1 MKKKLHFLSA
11 LLVAMLLIPWQLNA
25 QVLSENFD
33 NLDSGVPTGWVV
45 EGNAGSS
52 YNWQVTGSSYPG
64 YNDTKGLWFNSY
76 YADNGATAIL
86 KSPVFSL
93 KDVTKVQ
100 MLKVA
105 CKMTDTGSK
114 ASCKICISTDGGS
127 SYETV
132 LQNISYSADW
142 QEVEISLAD
151 YAGKDNLCIVFNNVG
166 GWYGR
171 HIIDNF
177 EIAPAPSC
185 AKAKDLTITGIYQ
198 YTATFNWSLVSGQ
211 GAPASTYEV
220 KVYEAANDSCVA
232 TVSASVS
239 PSTDGVYSYTLEED
253 YELNPGTAHY
263 FTVQGICGLD
273 EKAAVVKSSTF
284 FTLCDP
290 YEITDSR
297 LNLDLSEWTINPFF
311 PCWATNGVFTNY
323 STSPSYNNLALDWSS
338 SDEYLYLISP
348 AISHAA
354 NDIEVEFEYS
364 SYYASGVTYGVATSA
379 DISNFEVLGHID
391 MKDESGI
398 VIFNTATSQNTQREQ
413 FIVLK
418 FDNDEPNIHA
428 ITIRKKPC
436 CPKPLSVAVA
446 PIDSASINV
455 SWSGVATKFTVN
467 VYEKGNNV
475 VYKTAEVEGNTATI
489 SGLTAS
495 TDYAVTIVAACNSC
509 GEGEGSVGYSE
520 MTDSV
525 FVTTLCG
532 VAQNVYLDE
541 NFSNSVIPECWM
553 QNKEEVWSINQSGN
567 RIFAFMRGAYIE
579 EGETALLVTQPIAIA
594 ADKKGAYDISFEM
607 ERRNLSGTTGVGEL
621 TVWVNSKAS
630 TEGATK
636 IATIERS
643 HKDSPVECAEG
654 WYNYSFNIP
663 AFIEGTVYVI
673 FEGES
678 HGSNSNPISITN
690 VKIVD
695 KPTCRE
701 VSEIKIG
708 NPATTS
714 LPISWVAE
722 TGQEK
727 WALSYVV
734 KKVDETIVTFD
745 GEVTSVNYTVTGLP
759 SSSDLTIEGTVAAI
773 CGEGLRSTAKT
784 FSYSF
789 QTACA
794 PVVLPLEE
802 SFENLNK
809 FPPVCWSSENTE
821 GSTSYVWSVNSG
833 SSEKTSDGQGF
844 AYLPSNTTVSKA
856 ILSTPELVFEDD
868 KDYRVEFY
876 IYRYAYTSDSYA
888 GAGVNVYLGDSY
900 DDVDGEWLTQ
910 VPYCAGH
917 SFDAEENGAWF
928 DQPAIETQTSR
939 MYRIRLD
946 FNTSEITG
954 KHIIFEGVSGYYAS
968 FAIDGIWIGPK
979 PEVDAIT
986 AFSVDSITANS
997 ARVSFSVEETV
1008 PAFDVVYGTPGF
1020 DPNQATENILTNISG
1035 RAIVITGLVD
1045 NTEYEVYLR
1054 GRNGEKVSSWSKTPM
1069 QFRTACLPFVVDETN
1084 KFVEGFE
1091 NYSGS
1096 DFGCWTQVASSNY
1109 YFEAKAS
1116 YEYYANSSY
1125 LSAAPQE
1132 GLQMACIDNT
1142 YGSWMFRQVS
1152 LKAGKNYAFSAYAK
1166 ECNENSSVFNLT
1178 FALGTEISTYNTK
1191 LVTETIAKLG
1201 DWQKVTAYFTVP
1213 KDTIYYIAIAAE
1225 SGSTRALIDNVV
1237 LEVLDV
1243 IPPTVEMT
1251 NITASSASF
1260 AITSNAN
1267 AWDMYYSTATFDPES
1282 LTAEQLTSLSE
1293 KTFTIEGLTSATK
1306 YYYALRSKN
1315 SESVSAWTKVLSFET
1330 PCDAASL
1337 PFFENFEGDD
1347 FQCWTIDGD
1356 VPSSFKWDITTNT
1369 SGYVYEGTKAAICK
1383 YSSTKGLKTILV
1395 TPQFNF
1401 EANSDYVVDFYVHR
1415 SKKYTT
1421 DKKEGIAVYLSDVP
1435 YVTENATLFT
1445 FVPRLG
1451 VESSTELGYQCVYPT
1466 DTVTV
1471 PDNSIVYQHIEFEF
1485 NAAQYPGKYLIF
1497 EAVTQYGYY
1506 QAMDNLSVKEKVAAC
1521 EPVTVELNIT
1531 ACSAYTW
1538 GEATYTESGDYTYT
1552 TVGANGCDST
1562 TILHLTINQPATKE
1576 VTETACVS
1584 YTWNGQTYTESG
1596 DYKYTTTAANGCD
1609 SIVTLHLTVN
1619 QPVATEETA
1628 VASESYTW
1636 NGQTYIESGD
1646 YTFTTTAAN
1655 GCDSVVTL
1663 HLTILPP
1670 APAAPSIQYPEGGYF
1685 ASEVLTVAVT
1695 TTANNATVLV
1705 TIDGTEP
1712 TVTNTIQ
1719 AVQLTSTA
1727 TVKARTM
1734 LMTEEG
1740 QPYKTPKGEYIYS
1753 DVVSAIFTKVEA
1765 PAAPEFTPA
1774 EGEYYD
1780 SVVVSIACAT
1790 ENVMIKYQFGG
1801 TEPMGMSPTYTSPFK
1816 LTETTV
1822 VSAVAYLSENGVMPL
1837 FDVEGLPIASQAK
1850 FAQYKVTPYV
1860 APAAPAAPSIQYP
1873 EGGYFA
1879 SEVLTVAV
1887 TTTANDAAVLVT
1899 IDGTEPTVTNT
1910 IQAVQLTST
1919 ATVKARTMLMTEEGQ
1934 PYKTPKGEYIY
1945 SDVVS
1950 AIFTKV
1956 EAPAAPEFTPAEG
1969 EYYDSVVVSIA
1980 CATENVMIKYQFG
1993 GTEPMGMSPT
2003 YTSPFKLTET
2013 TVVSAVAYLSENGVM
2028 PLFDVEGLPI
2038 ASQATFAQYTIK
2050 PKQGVGVDNVEVAAI
2065 VYAKDGMVYVDTEIG
2080 NMIEVFTVQG
2090 QRIYA
2095 AEATAQLTT
2104 IDAYAADVVLVR
2116 VNGNT
2121 VKVAVR

>member
-33 NLDSGVPTGWVV
+33 NLTSGVPAGWVV

-52 YNWQVTGSSYPG
+52 YNWQVTGYSYPG

-297 LNLDLSEWTINPFF
+297 LNLDLSEWTTNPFF
-311 PCWATNGVFTNY
+311 PCWATNGIFTSSSY
-323 STSPSYNNLALDWSS
+323 DPSYNSLALDWYS

-398 VIFNTATSQNTQREQ
+398 AIFNTATSQNTQREQ

-663 AFIEGTVYVI
+663 ASIEGTVYVI

-708 NPATTS
+708 NTATTS

-722 TGQEK
+722 AGQEK

-734 KKVDETIVTFD
+734 KKAGETIVTFD

-759 SSSDLTIEGTVAAI
+759 SSSELTIEGNVAAV

-888 GAGVNVYLGDSY
+888 GAG
-900 DDVDGEWLTQ
+900 
-910 VPYCAGH
+910 
-917 SFDAEENGAWF
+917 
-928 DQPAIETQTSR
+928 
-939 MYRIRLD
+939 
-946 FNTSEITG
+946 
-954 KHIIFEGVSGYYAS
+954 
-968 FAIDGIWIGPK
+968 
-979 PEVDAIT
+979 
-986 AFSVDSITANS
+986 
-997 ARVSFSVEETV
+997 
-1008 PAFDVVYGTPGF
+1008 
-1020 DPNQATENILTNISG
+1020 
-1035 RAIVITGLVD
+1035 
-1045 NTEYEVYLR
+1045 
-1054 GRNGEKVSSWSKTPM
+1054 
-1069 QFRTACLPFVVDETN
+1069 
-1084 KFVEGFE
+1084 
-1091 NYSGS
+1091 
-1096 DFGCWTQVASSNY
+1096 
-1109 YFEAKAS
+1109 
-1116 YEYYANSSY
+1116 
-1125 LSAAPQE
+1125 
-1132 GLQMACIDNT
+1132 
-1142 YGSWMFRQVS
+1142 
-1152 LKAGKNYAFSAYAK
+1152 
-1166 ECNENSSVFNLT
+1166 
-1178 FALGTEISTYNTK
+1178 
-1191 LVTETIAKLG
+1191 
-1201 DWQKVTAYFTVP
+1201 
-1213 KDTIYYIAIAAE
+1213 
-1225 SGSTRALIDNVV
+1225 
-1237 LEVLDV
+1237 
-1243 IPPTVEMT
+1243 
-1251 NITASSASF
+1251 
-1260 AITSNAN
+1260 
-1267 AWDMYYSTATFDPES
+1267 
-1282 LTAEQLTSLSE
+1282 
-1293 KTFTIEGLTSATK
+1293 
-1306 YYYALRSKN
+1306 
-1315 SESVSAWTKVLSFET
+1315 
-1330 PCDAASL
+1330 
-1337 PFFENFEGDD
+1337 
-1347 FQCWTIDGD
+1347 
-1356 VPSSFKWDITTNT
+1356 
-1369 SGYVYEGTKAAICK
+1369 
-1383 YSSTKGLKTILV
+1383 
-1395 TPQFNF
+1395 
-1401 EANSDYVVDFYVHR
+1401 
-1415 SKKYTT
+1415 
-1421 DKKEGIAVYLSDVP
+1421 
-1435 YVTENATLFT
+1435 
-1445 FVPRLG
+1445 
-1451 VESSTELGYQCVYPT
+1451 
-1466 DTVTV
+1466 
-1471 PDNSIVYQHIEFEF
+1471 
-1485 NAAQYPGKYLIF
+1485 
-1497 EAVTQYGYY
+1497 
-1506 QAMDNLSVKEKVAAC
+1506 
-1521 EPVTVELNIT
+1521 
-1531 ACSAYTW
+1531 
-1538 GEATYTESGDYTYT
+1538 
-1552 TVGANGCDST
+1552 
-1562 TILHLTINQPATKE
+1562 
-1576 VTETACVS
+1576 
-1584 YTWNGQTYTESG
+1584 
-1596 DYKYTTTAANGCD
+1596 
-1609 SIVTLHLTVN
+1609 
-1619 QPVATEETA
+1619 
-1628 VASESYTW
+1628 
-1636 NGQTYIESGD
+1636 
-1646 YTFTTTAAN
+1646 
-1655 GCDSVVTL
+1655 
-1663 HLTILPP
+1663 
-1670 APAAPSIQYPEGGYF
+1670 
-1685 ASEVLTVAVT
+1685 
-1695 TTANNATVLV
+1695 
-1705 TIDGTEP
+1705 
-1712 TVTNTIQ
+1712 
-1719 AVQLTSTA
+1719 
-1727 TVKARTM
+1727 
-1734 LMTEEG
+1734 
-1740 QPYKTPKGEYIYS
+1740 
-1753 DVVSAIFTKVEA
+1753 
-1765 PAAPEFTPA
+1765 
-1774 EGEYYD
+1774 
-1780 SVVVSIACAT
+1780 
-1790 ENVMIKYQFGG
+1790 
-1801 TEPMGMSPTYTSPFK
+1801 
-1816 LTETTV
+1816 
-1822 VSAVAYLSENGVMPL
+1822 
-1837 FDVEGLPIASQAK
+1837 
-1850 FAQYKVTPYV
+1850 
-1860 APAAPAAPSIQYP
+1860 
-1873 EGGYFA
+1873 
-1879 SEVLTVAV
+1879 
-1887 TTTANDAAVLVT
+1887 
-1899 IDGTEPTVTNT
+1899 
-1910 IQAVQLTST
+1910 
-1919 ATVKARTMLMTEEGQ
+1919 
-1934 PYKTPKGEYIY
+1934 
-1945 SDVVS
+1945 
-1950 AIFTKV
+1950 
-1956 EAPAAPEFTPAEG
+1956 
-1969 EYYDSVVVSIA
+1969 
-1980 CATENVMIKYQFG
+1980 
-1993 GTEPMGMSPT
+1993 
-2003 YTSPFKLTET
+2003 
-2013 TVVSAVAYLSENGVM
+2013 
-2028 PLFDVEGLPI
+2028 
-2038 ASQATFAQYTIK
+2038 
-2050 PKQGVGVDNVEVAAI
+2050 
-2065 VYAKDGMVYVDTEIG
+2065 
-2080 NMIEVFTVQG
+2080 
-2090 QRIYA
+2090 
-2095 AEATAQLTT
+2095 
-2104 IDAYAADVVLVR
+2104 
-2116 VNGNT
+2116 
-2121 VKVAVR
+2121 

>member
-33 NLDSGVPTGWVV
+33 NLSSGVPTGWVV
-45 EGNAGSS
+45 EGNAGSN

-177 EIAPAPSC
+177 EIAPAPTC
-185 AKAKDLTITGIYQ
+185 AKAKDLTITGIGQ

-211 GAPASTYEV
+211 GDPASNYEIN
-220 KVYEAANDSCVA
+220 VYEAANDSLVA
-232 TVSASVS
+232 PASASVS
-239 PSTDGVYSYTLEED
+239 PSADGVYSYTLEEE

-263 FTVQGICGLD
+263 FTVQGICGSGQD

-297 LNLDLSEWTINPFF
+297 LNLDLSECTIDPFF
-311 PCWATNGVFTNY
+311 PCWATNGIFTSY
-323 STSPSYNNLALDWSS
+323 SYEPAYNNLALDWSS

-348 AISHAA
+348 AISHPA

-379 DISNFEVLGHID
+379 DISNFEALGHID
-391 MKDESGI
+391 MNDESGI

-418 FDNDEPNIHA
+418 FDNSEPNIHA
-428 ITIRKKPC
+428 VTIRQKPC
-436 CPKPLSVAVA
+436 CPKPLNVVVA

-455 SWSGVATKFTVN
+455 SWSGVATKFNVN
-467 VYEKGNNV
+467 VYEKGSNV

-509 GEGEGSVGYSE
+509 GEGESVGYSE

-532 VAQNVYLDE
+532 VAQSVYFDE
-541 NFSNSVIPECWM
+541 NFANSVIPECWM
-553 QNKEEVWSINQSGN
+553 QNKEEVWSTNQSGN
-567 RIFAFMRGAYIE
+567 RTFAFMRGAYIE
-579 EGETALLVTQPIAIA
+579 EGETALLVAQPIAIA

-607 ERRNLSGTTGVGEL
+607 ERRSLDGTTGVGEL

-643 HKDSPVECAEG
+643 YKDSPVECAEG

-663 AFIEGTVYVI
+663 ASIEGTVYVI

-678 HGSNSNPISITN
+678 HGSNYDPISITN

-701 VSEIKIG
+701 VSEVKIG
-708 NPATTS
+708 NPTTTT

-722 TGQEK
+722 AGQDK

-734 KKVDETIVTFD
+734 KKADEPIVTFE
-745 GEVTSVNYTVTGLP
+745 GEVTSVNYTVKELP
-759 SSSDLTIEGTVAAI
+759 SSSDLTIEGTVAAV
-773 CGEGLRSTAKT
+773 CGEGSNSIAKA

-821 GSTSYVWSVNSG
+821 GSTSYVWSVQSG
-833 SSEKTSDGQGF
+833 TSEKTSDGQGY
-844 AYLPSNTTVSKA
+844 AYLPSNTTISKA
-856 ILSTPELVFEDD
+856 ILSTPELVFEDNT
-868 KDYRVEFY
+868 DYRVEFY
-876 IYRYAYTSDSYA
+876 VYRYAYTSDSYA
-888 GAGVNVYLGDSY
+888 GAGLNVYLGDSY
-900 DDVDGEWLTQ
+900 DDVEGEWLTQ
-910 VPYCAGH
+910 IPYCAGH
-917 SFDAEENGAWF
+917 SFDAEANGAIF
-928 DQPAIETQTSR
+928 DQPAISTETSR

-946 FNTSEITG
+946 FNTGDITG

-986 AFSVDSITANS
+986 TFSVDSITANS

-1008 PAFDVVYGTPGF
+1008 PAFDVVYGAPGF
-1020 DPNQATENILTNISG
+1020 DPNQATENIFTNISG
-1035 RAIVITGLVD
+1035 RATVITGLAD

-1054 GRNGEKVSSWSKTPM
+1054 GRNGEKVSAWSKTPM

-1109 YFEAKAS
+1109 YFEAKTS
-1116 YEYYANSSY
+1116 YEYHANNSY

-1132 GLQMACIDNT
+1132 GSQMACLDNS

-1166 ECNENSSVFNLT
+1166 ECYEYSGTFNLT

-1191 LVTETIAKLG
+1191 LATEAIAKLG
-1201 DWQKVTAYFTVP
+1201 DWQKVVAYFTVP
-1213 KDTIYYIAIAAE
+1213 EDGAYYVAIAAE

-1251 NITASSASF
+1251 NITVSSASF
-1260 AITSNAN
+1260 AITSNAT
-1267 AWDMYYSTATFDPES
+1267 AWDMYYSTTTFDPAT
-1282 LTAEQLTSLSE
+1282 LTADQLTSLNE

-1337 PFFENFEGDD
+1337 PFFETFEGDN

-1369 SGYVYEGTKAAICK
+1369 SGYVYEGSKAAICK

-1401 EANSDYVVDFYVHR
+1401 EANRDYVVDFYVHR
-1415 SKKYTT
+1415 SKKYTG

-1485 NAAQYPGKYLIF
+1485 NATQYPGKYLIF
-1497 EAVTQYGYY
+1497 EAVTQNGYY
-1506 QAMDNLSVKEKVAAC
+1506 QAMDNLSVKEKVVAC
-1521 EPVTVELNIT
+1521 EPVTAEET
-1531 ACSAYTW
+1531 ASACGSYTW
-1538 GEATYTESGDYTYT
+1538 NGQTYTESGDYTYT
-1552 TVGANGCDST
+1552 TVGTNGCDST
-1562 TILHLTINQPATKE
+1562 TILHLTINQP
-1576 VTETACVS
+1576 VTAEETIVACGP
-1584 YTWNGQTYTESG
+1584 YTWNGKTFAASG
-1596 DYKYTTTAANGCD
+1596 DYTFRTAAANGCDSVVTLHLTINQPVATEETIVACGPYTWNGKTFAASGDYIFRTTAANGCD
-1609 SIVTLHLTVN
+1609 SVVTLHLTVN

-1636 NGQTYIESGD
+1636 NGQTYTESGD
-1646 YTFTTTAAN
+1646 YTYTTTAAN

-1753 DVVSAIFTKVEA
+1753 DVVSATFTKVAA

-1790 ENVMIKYQFGG
+1790 ENVMIKYEFGG
-1801 TEPMGMSPTYTSPFK
+1801 TEPTDRSLTYTESFK

-1822 VSAVAYLSENGVMPL
+1822 VAAMAFLTDATGA
-1837 FDVEGLPIASQAK
+1837 PI
-1850 FAQYKVTPYV
+1850 
-1860 APAAPAAPSIQYP
+1860 
-1873 EGGYFA
+1873 
-1879 SEVLTVAV
+1879 
-1887 TTTANDAAVLVT
+1887 
-1899 IDGTEPTVTNT
+1899 
-1910 IQAVQLTST
+1910 
-1919 ATVKARTMLMTEEGQ
+1919 M
-1934 PYKTPKGEYIY
+1934 
-1945 SDVVS
+1945 
-1950 AIFTKV
+1950 
-1956 EAPAAPEFTPAEG
+1956 
-1969 EYYDSVVVSIA
+1969 
-1980 CATENVMIKYQFG
+1980 
-1993 GTEPMGMSPT
+1993 
-2003 YTSPFKLTET
+2003 
-2013 TVVSAVAYLSENGVM
+2013 
-2028 PLFDVEGLPI
+2028 DVEGLPI